1 MSLQSTKP
9 NRLTILVADDDPV
22 ARRVVVRTLSTRYQ
36 VLEACDGLEAM
47 ALFEQAQPD
56 FVLLDVDMPGKTG
69 VEAAEAMRAT
79 CGERFVPILLLSALD
94 EVSTLVEGLA
104 RGADDFLPKP
114 FNLKVFESKLSVFRR
129 MGDAQARL
137 REQNRELASYRE
149 QNEVEHQLAQEVF
162 DRIRARGAG
171 DDPNVRMSASAL
183 AMFNGDV
190 ALTTRTPS
198 HRFRWLLGDV
208 AGHGLAGAIGT
219 VPMSSIFYR
228 TAKNDRSMSL
238 SVTLLNDELY
248 GTLPPRLF
256 CATLVFE
263 LDPARKK
270 LTVINCGMPDA
281 LVLRPNGTLVSLAS
295 KNVPLG
301 ITRTLDPV
309 FETLE
314 VEAGCR
320 VFAVSDGVVE
330 CTNPAGEMF
339 GTERLRETVCSAP
352 AGLAFDAVLE
362 QVRHFSQ
369 GTQSDDVSI
378 VEVLI

>member
-1 MSLQSTKP
+1 
-9 NRLTILVADDDPV
+9 
-22 ARRVVVRTLSTRYQ
+22 
-36 VLEACDGLEAM
+36 
-47 ALFEQAQPD
+47 
-56 FVLLDVDMPGKTG
+56 
-69 VEAAEAMRAT
+69 MRAMS
-79 CGERFVPILLLSALD
+79 GERFVPILLLSALD

-114 FNLKVFESKLSVFRR
+114 FNLKVFESKLAVFRR

-137 REQNRELASYRE
+137 REQNRELARYRE
-149 QNEVEHQLAQEVF
+149 QTEVEHQLAQEVF

-190 ALTTRTPS
+190 AITTRTPS

-228 TAKNDRSMSL
+228 TAKNDRSLSL
-238 SVTLLNDELY
+238 SVTVLNDELY

-263 LDPARKK
+263 LDPSRQK

-281 LVLRPNGTLVSLAS
+281 LVLRPNGAVVALRS
-295 KNVPLG
+295 KNLPLG
-301 ITRTLDPV
+301 ITGTLDPI
-309 FETLE
+309 FETLD
-314 VEAGCR
+314 VEAGTR
-320 VFAVSDGVVE
+320 VIAVSDGVVE
-330 CTNPAGEMF
+330 CSDPSGKMF
-339 GTERLRETVCSAP
+339 GADRLRETICSAP
-352 AGLAFDAVLE
+352 PGHAFDAVLDH
-362 QVRHFSQ
+362 VRRFSQ